1 MHMVEV
7 SGSPGE
13 KSHTVYA
20 LLPHQSQA
28 ALKHGVN
35 LIHLCFSRA

>member
-13 KSHTVYA
+13 KSHPVYA
-20 LLPHQSQA
+20 PPCQA
-28 ALKHGVN
+28 QAVLKHGVN